1 MAAFDLEEQERLD
14 ALKDWWKA
22 NGSLV
27 YLTLAVLIITIA
39 GVKGWRYYHDTRSD
53 AAAEM
58 FAELENKAPGGD
70 AKKLHE
76 GATQLM
82 DKYPESPYAAR
93 AALAA
98 AQADFDAKD
107 SESAQKNLRWVI
119 DNSSLSQFQSI
130 ARLRLAA
137 VLLDAKKYDEALKL
151 LDDNK
156 DSAFLALTADRRGD
170 IFAAQSKSAE
180 ARAAYKLALEKLPAN
195 SPLRQVTQ
203 MKLDALGDGQ

>member
-14 ALKDWWKA
+14 ALKDWWKE
-22 NGSLV
+22 NGPFV
-27 YLTLAVLIITIA
+27 YLALAVLIITVA
-39 GVKGWRYYHDTRSD
+39 GVKGWRYYHDTRAD

-58 FAELENKAPGGD
+58 FAELENKTTPAD
-70 AKKLHE
+70 AKKFHE
-76 GATQLM
+76 GAAQLM

-98 AQADFDAKD
+98 AQVDFDAKD
-107 SESAQKNLRWVI
+107 SDSAQKNLRWVI
-119 DNSSLSQFQSI
+119 DNSRLSQFQSI
-130 ARLRLAA
+130 GRLRLAA

-156 DSAFLALTADRRGD
+156 DSAFLPLTADLRGD
-170 IFAAQSKSAE
+170 IFAAQTKSAE

-195 SPLRQVTQ
+195 SPLRQVIQ
-203 MKLDALGDGQ
+203 IKLDALGDGQ

>member
-22 NGSLV
+22 NGLV
-27 YLTLAVLIITIA
+27 VYAALAVLIITIA
-39 GVKGWRYYHDTRSD
+39 GVKGWRYYHDTRAD

-58 FAELENKAPGGD
+58 FADLDNNALAD
-70 AKKLHE
+70 AKKRRD

-93 AALAA
+93 AALAE
-98 AQADFDAKD
+98 AQVDFDAKD
-107 SESAQKNLRWVI
+107 TASAQRNLRWVI
-119 DNSSLSQFQSI
+119 ENSRLSQFQSI

-156 DSAFLALTADRRGD
+156 DSAFLALTADLRGD

-180 ARAAYKLALEKLPAN
+180 ARAAYKLALEKLPAS
-195 SPLRQVTQ
+195 SPLRQVVQ
-203 MKLDALGDGQ
+203 IKLDALGDGQ

>member
-22 NGSLV
+22 NGPVV
-27 YLTLAVLIITIA
+27 YLALALLIITVA
-39 GVKGWRYYHDTRSD
+39 GVKGWRYYHDTRAD

-58 FAELENKAPGGD
+58 FAALENKVPGAD
-70 AKKLHE
+70 SKKLHE
-76 GATQLM
+76 GSAQLM

-107 SESAQKNLRWVI
+107 SASAQKNLRWVI
-119 DNSSLSQFQSI
+119 DNSKLSQFQSI

-156 DSAFLALTADRRGD
+156 DEAFLALTADRRGD

-180 ARAAYKLALEKLPAN
+180 ARAAYKLALEKLPPN

-203 MKLDALGDGQ
+203 IKLDALGD

>member
-22 NGSLV
+22 NGLV
-27 YLTLAVLIITIA
+27 VYAALAVLIITIA
-39 GVKGWRYYHDTRSD
+39 GVKGWRYYHDTRAD

-58 FAELENKAPGGD
+58 FADLDNNALAD
-70 AKKLHE
+70 AKKRRD

-93 AALAA
+93 AALAE
-98 AQADFDAKD
+98 AQVDFDAKD
-107 SESAQKNLRWVI
+107 TASAQRNLRWVI
-119 DNSSLSQFQSI
+119 ENSRLSQFQSI

-156 DSAFLALTADRRGD
+156 DSAFLALTADLRGD

-180 ARAAYKLALEKLPAN
+180 ARAAYKLALEKLPAS
-195 SPLRQVTQ
+195 SPLRQVVQ
-203 MKLDALGDGQ
+203 IKLDALGEGQ

>member
-22 NGSLV
+22 NSSFV
-27 YLTLAVLIITIA
+27 YLALAVLIITIA
-39 GVKGWRYYHDTRSD
+39 GVKGWRYYHDTRAD

-58 FAELENKAPGGD
+58 FAELDSKAPGGD

-76 GATQLM
+76 AAAQLM

-107 SESAQKNLRWVI
+107 SASAEKNLRWVI
-119 DNSSLSQFQSI
+119 DHAKLSQFQSI

-137 VLLDAKKYDEALKL
+137 VLLDGKKYDEALKL

-156 DSAFLALTADRRGD
+156 DDAFLALTADRRGD

-195 SPLRQVTQ
+195 SPLRQVIQ
-203 MKLDALGDGQ
+203 IKLDALGDAQ